1 MITHFPKI
9 FYKISAEC
17 KMEIDIEYYPS
28 ITINFQENDAS
39 CSMIS
44 PPKGVG
50 NEGSDIEN
58 ISKK

>member
-1 MITHFPKI
+1 
-9 FYKISAEC
+9 
-17 KMEIDIEYYPS
+17 MEIDIEYYPS

-58 ISKK
+58 ISKKNNDWF